1 MRLVFLDST
10 DEFVIAPVDAL
21 TFFGTIGDLVA
32 TSAIFEFFT
41 FFKRLW
47 NIAPVAPLESD
58 TVFIAA
64 KISASQSGEVFSF
77 GQF

>member
-1 MRLVFLDST
+1 MVYLDSA
-10 DEFVIAPVDAL
+10 DEFVIAPVPAL
-21 TFFGTIGDLVA
+21 TFFGAIGDLVA

-47 NIAPVAPLESD
+47 NIAPVAPLEFA
-58 TVFIAA
+58 TVFRAVN
-64 KISASQSGEVFSF
+64 ISASQSGEVFSF